1 MPYRAVETARAQRHV
16 RLLEQAV
23 QVAEVAAA
31 IVAEWWFQLAGVP
44 PASDEVRIGVRLV
57 SAWAV

>member
-1 MPYRAVETARAQRHV
+1 V

-31 IVAEWWFQLAGVP
+31 VVAARWFQLAGVP

-57 SAWAV
+57 PAWAV